1 METNELTDE
10 LIDQAR
16 EQLET
21 GTPLDMA
28 VGALFEGMHD
38 VLEEISNNLNV
49 DRGELC
55 DALFDEYNDMFIVHT
70 T

>member
-16 EQLET
+16 EKLET

-28 VGALFEGMHD
+28 VSALFEGMHD

-49 DRGELC
+49 DKGELC

>member
-1 METNELTDE
+1 MEKNELTYE

-16 EQLET
+16 EQLDT

-28 VGALFEGMHD
+28 VSALFEGMHD

-55 DALFDEYNDMFIVHT
+55 DALFDEYKDMFIVHT